1 MSLPT
6 QATAEHFGPQGL
18 VVSYSLNVDTPSY
31 TTFSDV
37 KSVTPPPTEWDEA
50 DDTQLASTGQMGESS
65 PGWGKPGEIELDL
78 FIVQAQ
84 DLVLATRAAART
96 PVLLKIAYPPLSTQ
110 TSGLLIVVK
119 CWIKSHKHSQAS
131 TTSSD
136 KQHST
141 TTFKVTGIQTLTQGS

>member
-6 QATAEHFGPQGL
+6 QATSEHFGPQGL
-18 VVSYSLNVDTPSY
+18 IVSYSLNIQTPSY
-31 TTFSDV
+31 VAFTDV
-37 KSVTPPPTEWDEA
+37 KSITPPPTEWDES

-84 DLVLATRAAART
+84 DLVLATLANNRAKA
-96 PVLLKIAYPPLSTQ
+96 LIKIQYPPLSTQ
-110 TSGLLIVVK
+110 TTGLIIVVTV
-119 CWIKSHKHSQAS
+119 WTKSHKHSQAS

-141 TTFKVTGIQTLTQGS
+141 TTFKVTGVQTLTQGA